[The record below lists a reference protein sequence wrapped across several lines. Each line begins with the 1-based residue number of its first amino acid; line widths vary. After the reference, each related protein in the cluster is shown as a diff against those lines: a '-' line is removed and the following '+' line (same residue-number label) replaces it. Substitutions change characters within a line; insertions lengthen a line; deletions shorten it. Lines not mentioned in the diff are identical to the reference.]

1 MSGTT
6 KGLSQAKKTDNI
18 LDIKDLSVSFKT
30 YGIVTKVLKDISLT
44 VPKGGRIGL
53 VGESGCGK
61 TTTLKAILKILPSNA
76 IVEKGE
82 VLFNGKNVFKM
93 PEPELQLFRQLGA
106 GMIFQ
111 DPSSALN
118 PVFSIKTQFLIALKY
133 AKPELSDNDRLVL
146 AKQALTDVSLADPD
160 RILTSFPYQLSGGM
174 RQRVCIAMT
183 ISAGRHLLLAD
194 EPGTSLDVTIQDQIL
209 RLINKLVDEK
219 NLSVIMVSHSLGV
232 VREVTNF
239 VNIMYAGTIVESG
252 TTNEVF
258 KNPKHPYTMALMACL
273 PKLTGAGI
281 AEGIPGRIP
290 NYADP
295 PPGCR
300 FAPRCPHVMEICN
313 TQKPAHKECGD
324 SHFASCYWADQGGA

>member
-1 MSGTT
+1 M
-6 KGLSQAKKTDNI
+6 KDLSQAKKTDNI

-30 YGIVTKVLKDISLT
+30 YGVVTKVLKDISLT

-61 TTTLKAILKILPSNA
+61 TTTLKAVLKILPSNA

-82 VLFNGKNVFKM
+82 VLFDGKNVFKM

-118 PVFSIKTQFLIALKY
+118 PVFSIKTQFLTALKY
-133 AKPELSDNDRLVL
+133 AKPELSDNDRLDL

-160 RILTSFPYQLSGGM
+160 RILASFPYQLSGGM

-290 NYADP
+290 DYADP

-313 TQKPAHKECGD
+313 TQRPAHKDCGD
-324 SHFASCYWADQGGA
+324 SHFTSCYWADQGGA